1 MKNYISQIKQ
11 EANNL
16 RQKTDEELQLQI
28 DKIKKRANHESLN
41 NLLIE
46 WYALV
51 QEISARTIGLRHF
64 DTQLLAGIYLHEGK
78 IVEMKTGEGKTLSS
92 TLPVA
97 LNALSQKGVHVVTVN
112 DYLAERDK
120 NWMGKVYKGL
130 GLSVGLVK
138 SNSDLMEKRKNY
150 LCDITYL
157 TNSELVFDYLRDSS
171 SFYTSE
177 IVQRP
182 FNYCILDEIDSILI
196 DEARTPL
203 ILSTVQ
209 GETNVKKLHLAKGIA
224 ELLEKE
230 VHFEL
235 DEKRREINLTEKGY
249 QEVKLQL
256 GKETLY
262 DLEDPW
268 ILEILNALKAK
279 YIFKLN
285 KDYIVL
291 KNKIIIVDEFTG
303 RVMEDRRW
311 SMGIHEAIEVK
322 ENVQIGDATKTKSS
336 ITYQNFFPLYPKLAG
351 MTGTAKTAEKEF
363 KDIYNLEVVVLP
375 TSKPLIRKDLAD
387 FVYQTELSKWKA
399 VLDKSKECY
408 AKGQPILI
416 GTSSVEKSEFL
427 SELFNVS
434 QLPHQ
439 ILNAKPENIA
449 RESEIVAQAGEPY
462 AITIATN
469 MAGRGTDIILG
480 GNPTFKVKQIIYD
493 LFFENK
499 EINEIFL
506 RYPIY
511 QFDTKLNHIE
521 IIKDLIEKTLQEY
534 QEEKKDLLNE
544 FDWIKPDSENSVHGD
559 LEMDLDNLPYSLD
572 TCCLS
577 LKKLYDF
584 LYENVSLT
592 WQKQNNQ
599 IKELGGLFVLA
610 TERHETRRIDNQ
622 LRGRAGRQGDPGM
635 SQFYVSLDDELI
647 KIFGG
652 DSIRRWINYLMMD
665 PDVPLESN
673 FLTKSLENAQKK
685 VELYNYEIRKNVFQY
700 DEVLNVQRKQLFQ
713 IRNEILS
720 SNIYNELGIRY
731 SEFTFDEEFKLK
743 KKNLSELNAIF
754 EKYFDSYSTVLIPF
768 LEKPKNEDFYNEIWI
783 SHDLRAAHSN
793 LYELGYFKN
802 TQNTTLLSIIDF
814 YWTEHIERMNYIR
827 DTINWRAY
835 GQQNPLIEYN
845 MEAFQSYK
853 LMLEQIRSSMLYY
866 FLENPI
872 LK

>member
-16 RQKTDEELQLQI
+16 LQKTDEELMFKI
-28 DKIKKRANHESLN
+28 DKIKKRAKNESLN
-41 NLLIE
+41 DVLIE

-120 NWMGKVYKGL
+120 NWMGKIYKGL
-130 GLSVGLVK
+130 GLTVGLVK
-138 SNSDLMEKRKNY
+138 SNSDLSEKRKNY
-150 LCDITYL
+150 QSDITYL

-171 SFYTSE
+171 SFYVEE
-177 IVQRP
+177 IVQRS

-230 VHFEL
+230 LHFEI

-249 QEVKLQL
+249 QEVKLKL

-375 TSKPLIRKDLAD
+375 TSKPLIRKDLSD
-387 FVYQTELSKWKA
+387 FVYQTELAKWKA
-399 VLDKSKECY
+399 VLEKSKECY
-408 AKGQPILI
+408 TKGQPILI

-427 SELFNVS
+427 SELFKVS

-439 ILNAKPENIA
+439 ILNAKPENIT

-480 GNPTFKVKQIIYD
+480 GNPTFKVKQIMYD
-493 LFFENK
+493 FFFENK
-499 EINEIFL
+499 EIDEIFM
-506 RYPIY
+506 RYSMY
-511 QFDTKLNHIE
+511 QFDSEVNQKE
-521 IIKDLIEKTLQEY
+521 IIKNLIEQILQEY
-534 QEEKKDLLNE
+534 NEEKKDLVNE
-544 FDWIKPDSENSVHGD
+544 FDWIKPETQMSFIKD
-559 LEMDLDNLPYSLD
+559 LETDLDNLPYSLD
-572 TCCLS
+572 TCYPS
-577 LKKLYDF
+577 LKRLYDF
-584 LYENVSLT
+584 LYKIVSLT

-622 LRGRAGRQGDPGM
+622 LRGRAGRQGDPGI

-673 FLTKSLENAQKK
+673 FLTQSLENAQKK

-731 SEFTFDEEFKLK
+731 AEFTLDEEFQI
-743 KKNLSELNAIF
+743 KKNNSIELNAIF
-754 EKYFDSYSTVLIPF
+754 EKYFDSYSTFLMSF
-768 LEKPKNEDFYNEIWI
+768 LEDKKSESFYNEIWI
-783 SHDLRAAHSN
+783 SQDLRAAHSN
-793 LYELGYFKN
+793 LYQVGYLKN